1 MFAILM
7 IFWILNGL
15 NFTYFYRINI
25 SLMNSSA
32 TQKLA
37 IQKIESSKIGQ
48 VDFSNLTFGSTFSD
62 HMFECDYKDG
72 EWQNPTIKP
81 YGPLSIS
88 PAAKV
93 FHYGQAV
100 FEGMKAYKDDNGK
113 VWLFRPEQNFL
124 RINKSS
130 VRMAMPEF
138 PRDIFFD
145 ALTTLVKLDKDWIK
159 PGLGNSLYIRPFV
172 MATQVGVGAS
182 PSTEYKFMILMS
194 PAQAYY
200 TGDVK
205 VVIADHYSRSANG
218 GVGAAKAAG
227 NYGAQFFPTNLAREK
242 GFQQVIWTDA
252 SNHQYLE
259 EAGTMNVFFRV
270 NDTLLTAPISDRILD
285 GVTRKSVIALAKQD
299 NIKVEERPVLVSE
312 IVEAAK
318 NGNLKEIFGAGT
330 AAVISPVSAFSYK
343 DETFDLET
351 QDDGFATRFKKELL
365 DIQYNRSEDPFDWR
379 FEVV

>member
-1 MFAILM
+1 M
-7 IFWILNGL
+7 IFWILIGL

-37 IQKIESSKIGQ
+37 IQKIETSKIGQ

-88 PAAKV
+88 PGAKV

-113 VWLFRPEQNFL
+113 IWLFRPEQNFL

-130 VRMAMPEF
+130 VRMAIPEF
-138 PRDIFFD
+138 PREIFFD
-145 ALTTLVKLDKDWIK
+145 ALTALVKIDKDWIK

-200 TGDVK
+200 LGDVK

-252 SNHQYLE
+252 SKHEYLE

-270 NDTLLTAPISDRILD
+270 NDTLMTAPISDRILD

-299 NIKVEERPVLVSE
+299 NITVEERPVLVSE

-318 NGNLKEIFGAGT
+318 NGSLKEIFGAGT

-343 DETFDLET
+343 DETFELEK
-351 QDDGFATRFKKELL
+351 QEDGFAIRFKNELL
-365 DIQYNRSEDPFDWR
+365 DIQYNRSEDPFNWR
-379 FEVV
+379 YEVL

>member
-1 MFAILM
+1 M
-7 IFWILNGL
+7 
-15 NFTYFYRINI
+15 NI
-25 SLMNSSA
+25 SPTHQLEIEKA
-32 TQKLA
+32 
-37 IQKIESSKIGQ
+37 ESSRIGD
-48 VDFSNLTFGSTFSD
+48 VDFDNLVFGNVFTD

-72 EWQNPTIKP
+72 KWQNPRIRP
-81 YGPLSIS
+81 YGPLTIS

-100 FEGMKAYKDDNGK
+100 FEGMKAYKDDDGK

-130 VRMAMPEF
+130 VRLAIPEF
-138 PRDIFFD
+138 PREFFFEG
-145 ALTTLVKLDKDWIK
+145 LTTLVKMDQDWIK
-159 PGLGNSLYIRPFV
+159 PGLDNSLYIRPFV
-172 MATQVGVGAS
+172 MGTQVGVGAS

-200 TGDVK
+200 LGDVK

-252 SNHQYLE
+252 SKHEYLE

-270 NDTLLTAPISDRILD
+270 NDKLLTAPISDRILD
-285 GVTRKSVIALAKQD
+285 GITRKSVIALAKQD
-299 NIKVEERPVLVSE
+299 NIAVEERPVLVTE

-318 NGNLKEIFGAGT
+318 NGSLKEIFGAGT

-343 DETFDLET
+343 DVSYDLDKQE
-351 QDDGFATRFKKELL
+351 DSYATKFKKELTE
-365 DIQYNRSEDPFDWR
+365 IQHNLSDDPFGWR
-379 FEVV
+379 FAIE

>member
-1 MFAILM
+1 
-7 IFWILNGL
+7 
-15 NFTYFYRINI
+15 
-25 SLMNSSA
+25 MNSSA
-32 TQKLA
+32 TQKLN
-37 IQKIESSKIGQ
+37 IQKVESSRIGQ

-72 EWQNPTIKP
+72 TWQNPTIKP
-81 YGPLSIS
+81 YGPLTIS

-113 VWLFRPEQNFL
+113 VWLFRPQENFL

-145 ALTTLVKLDKDWIK
+145 ALTTLVKMDKDWIK

-252 SNHQYLE
+252 NNHEYLE

-318 NGNLKEIFGAGT
+318 NGSLKEIFGAGT
-330 AAVISPVSAFSYK
+330 AAVISPVCAFSYK
-343 DETFDLET
+343 EDTFDLEK
-351 QDDGFATRFKKELL
+351 QDDGFAARFKKELL

>member
-1 MFAILM
+1 
-7 IFWILNGL
+7 
-15 NFTYFYRINI
+15 
-25 SLMNSSA
+25 MNSST
-32 TQKLA
+32 TQKID
-37 IQKIESSKIGQ
+37 IQKASTSRIGE
-48 VDFSNLTFGSTFSD
+48 VDFNNLTFGSTFSD

-81 YGPLSIS
+81 YGPLTIS

-100 FEGMKAYKDDNGK
+100 FEGMKAFKDEASK
-113 VWLFRPEQNFL
+113 VWLFRPEENFK

-130 VRMAMPEF
+130 TRMAIPEF
-138 PRDIFFD
+138 PKDLFFE
-145 ALTTLVKLDKDWIK
+145 ALTTLVKMDKDWVRQ
-159 PGLGNSLYIRPFV
+159 GLGNSLYIRPFV
-172 MATQVGVGAS
+172 MATQEGVSAS

-205 VVIADHYSRSANG
+205 VVIAEHYSRSANG

-252 SNHQYLE
+252 SKHEYLE

-270 NDTLLTAPISDRILD
+270 NDTLLTAPVSDRILD
-285 GVTRKSVIALAKQD
+285 GVTRKSVIALAKRD
-299 NIKVEERPVLVSE
+299 NVAVEERPVLVSE

-318 NGNLKEIFGAGT
+318 NGSLKEIFGAGT

-343 DETFDLET
+343 ETVYDLEK
-351 QDDGFATRFKKELL
+351 QEDGYAARFKKELM
-365 DIQYNRSEDPFDWR
+365 DIQYNRSEDPFGWR
-379 FEVV
+379 YEVL

>member
-1 MFAILM
+1 
-7 IFWILNGL
+7 
-15 NFTYFYRINI
+15 
-25 SLMNSSA
+25 MNTSA
-32 TQKLA
+32 AEKID
-37 IQKIESSKIGQ
+37 IQKVESSRIGQ
-48 VDFSNLTFGSTFSD
+48 VDFNNLTFGSAFSD

-72 EWQNPTIKP
+72 VWQNPKIKP
-81 YGPLSIS
+81 YGPLTIS
-88 PAAKV
+88 PGAKV

-100 FEGMKAYKDDNGK
+100 FEGMKAFKDEAGK

-130 VRMAMPEF
+130 VRMAIPEF
-138 PRDIFFD
+138 PRDIFFE
-145 ALTTLVKLDKDWIK
+145 ALTTLVKIDKDWVK
-159 PGLGNSLYIRPFV
+159 PGQGNSLYIRPFV
-172 MATQVGVGAS
+172 IATQVGVSAS

-200 TGDVK
+200 TGDIK
-205 VVIADHYSRSANG
+205 VIIADHYSRSANG

-299 NIKVEERPVLVSE
+299 NITVEERPVLVSE

-318 NGNLKEIFGAGT
+318 NGSLKEIFGAGT
-330 AAVISPVSAFSYK
+330 AAVISPVNAFSYQ
-343 DETFDLET
+343 DIIYELEK
-351 QDDGFATRFKKELL
+351 QEDGFASRFKKELT
-365 DIQYNRSEDPFDWR
+365 DIQYNLSEDPFGWR
-379 FEVV
+379 YEVL

>member
-1 MFAILM
+1 
-7 IFWILNGL
+7 
-15 NFTYFYRINI
+15 
-25 SLMNSSA
+25 MNSSA
-32 TQKLA
+32 TQKLN
-37 IQKIESSKIGQ
+37 IQKVETSKIGQ
-48 VDFSNLTFGSTFSD
+48 VDFSNLTFGSTLSD

-72 EWQNPTIKP
+72 EWKNPTIRP
-81 YGPLSIS
+81 YGPLTIS

-100 FEGMKAYKDDNGK
+100 FEGMKAYKDDAGK
-113 VWLFRPEQNFL
+113 IWLFRPEENFK

-130 VRMAMPEF
+130 TRMAIPEF
-138 PRDIFFD
+138 PRELFFEG
-145 ALTTLVKLDKDWIK
+145 LTALVKIDKDWIK

-172 MATQVGVGAS
+172 IATQVGVGAS

-200 TGDVK
+200 TGDVR
-205 VVIADHYSRSANG
+205 VEIAEHYSRSANG

-252 SNHQYLE
+252 SLHEYLE

-285 GVTRKSVIALAKQD
+285 GVTRKSVIALAKND
-299 NIKVEERPVLVSE
+299 NISVEERRVSVLE
-312 IVEAAK
+312 IVEASK
-318 NGNLKEIFGAGT
+318 NGSLKEIFGAGT

-343 DETFDLET
+343 NEVFELEKLEA
-351 QDDGFATRFKKELL
+351 GFASRFKKELM
-365 DIQYNRSEDPFDWR
+365 DIQYNRSEDPFGWR
-379 FEVV
+379 HEVL

>member
-1 MFAILM
+1 
-7 IFWILNGL
+7 
-15 NFTYFYRINI
+15 
-25 SLMNSSA
+25 MNSST
-32 TQKLA
+32 TQKID
-37 IQKIESSKIGQ
+37 IQKVSTSRIGD
-48 VDFSNLTFGSTFSD
+48 VDFDNLTFGSTFSD

-81 YGPLSIS
+81 YGPLTIS

-100 FEGMKAYKDDNGK
+100 FEGMKAFKDEDGK
-113 VWLFRPEQNFL
+113 VWLFRPEENFN
-124 RINKSS
+124 RINRSS
-130 VRMAMPEF
+130 KRMAIPEF
-138 PRDIFFD
+138 PKDIFFE
-145 ALTTLVKLDKDWIK
+145 ALTTLVKMDKEWVK

-172 MATQVGVGAS
+172 MATQVGVSAS

-205 VVIADHYSRSANG
+205 VVIAEHYSRSANG

-227 NYGAQFFPTNLAREK
+227 NYGAQFFPPNLAREK

-252 SNHQYLE
+252 SDHKYLE

-285 GVTRKSVIALAKQD
+285 GVTRKSVIAIAKRD
-299 NIKVEERPVLVSE
+299 NINVEERPVLVSE

-318 NGNLKEIFGAGT
+318 NGSLKEIFGAGT

-343 DETFDLET
+343 ETVYELEM
-351 QDDGFATRFKKELL
+351 QKNGFATRFKNELMN
-365 DIQYNRSEDPFDWR
+365 IQYNRSEDPFGWR

>member
-1 MFAILM
+1 
-7 IFWILNGL
+7 
-15 NFTYFYRINI
+15 
-25 SLMNSSA
+25 MNSST
-32 TQKLA
+32 TQKID
-37 IQKIESSKIGQ
+37 IQKASTSRIGE
-48 VDFSNLTFGSTFSD
+48 VDFNNLTFGSTFSD

-81 YGPLSIS
+81 YGPLTIS

-100 FEGMKAYKDDNGK
+100 FEGMKAFKDEAGK
-113 VWLFRPEQNFL
+113 VWLFRPEENFK

-130 VRMAMPEF
+130 TRMAIPEF
-138 PRDIFFD
+138 PKDLFFE
-145 ALTTLVKLDKDWIK
+145 ALTTLVKMDKDWVRQ
-159 PGLGNSLYIRPFV
+159 GLGNSLYIRPFV
-172 MATQVGVGAS
+172 MATQEGVSAS

-205 VVIADHYSRSANG
+205 VVIAEHYSRSANG

-252 SNHQYLE
+252 SKHEYLE

-270 NDTLLTAPISDRILD
+270 NDTLLTAPVSDRILD
-285 GVTRKSVIALAKQD
+285 GVTRKSVIAL
-299 NIKVEERPVLVSE
+299 
-312 IVEAAK
+312 EAAK
-318 NGNLKEIFGAGT
+318 NGSLKEIFGAGT

-343 DETFDLET
+343 ETVYDLEK
-351 QDDGFATRFKKELL
+351 QEDGYAARFKKELM
-365 DIQYNRSEDPFDWR
+365 DIQYNRSEDPFGWR
-379 FEVV
+379 YEVL